1 MKKYKINRG
10 FPVNTRASKNGVKWE
25 YGGKKTLEDAQEMIK
40 DFEETIEWRRKVRES
55 GGCVMVGLRVT
66 DTESSEVIFEKMI

>member
-10 FPVNTRASKNGVKWE
+10 YPVNTRASKNGVKWE

-40 DFEETIEWRRKVRES
+40 DFEKTIERRRKDRES
-55 GGCVMVGLRVT
+55 GYCVMVGLRVT
-66 DTESSEVIFEKMI
+66 DTETGEVIFEKMI